1 MTGREDRILY
11 GCAAVLLSY
20 PGEQFVED
28 MAAVGAAAEGLGR
41 KGAGPSLA
49 ALARSLDEMG
59 QEAAERL
66 YVSTFD
72 LGRRVTLNLTYY
84 SHGDTRNRGATLAG
98 LAERYAMAGMELSG
112 GELPDFL
119 PALLEL
125 AASTKEGAELLA
137 GQEASL
143 RALADALA
151 RENSIFREVV
161 EALFATLPRSGRR
174 SRPELRLS
182 EDGPPLEMVGLA
194 NLPGYG
200 LGREDG
206 GSS

>member
-1 MTGREDRILY
+1 
-11 GCAAVLLSY
+11 
-20 PGEQFVED
+20 
-28 MAAVGAAAEGLGR
+28 
-41 KGAGPSLA
+41 
-49 ALARSLDEMG
+49 
-59 QEAAERL
+59 
-66 YVSTFD
+66 
-72 LGRRVTLNLTYY
+72 
-84 SHGDTRNRGATLAG
+84 
-98 LAERYAMAGMELSG
+98 MAGMELSG

-151 RENSIFREVV
+151 RESSIFHEVV
-161 EALFATLPRSGRR
+161 EALVSTLPRSGRR

-200 LGREDG
+200 LSREGGGR
-206 GSS
+206 S